1 MRGMDI
7 FDLNSIRQEAIAR
20 VQQRMERRE
29 VLEQWDV
36 PQIDVSPAAVAFSAY
51 ESLIVSFFPDHR
63 ARACGH
69 PYKRQDRDP
78 QRRGAPRQETG
89 EYDGELRDD
98 RR

>member
-36 PQIDVSPAAVAFSAY
+36 PQIDVSPADVAFSAY
-51 ESLIVSFFPDHR
+51 E
-63 ARACGH
+63 
-69 PYKRQDRDP
+69 
-78 QRRGAPRQETG
+78 
-89 EYDGELRDD
+89 
-98 RR
+98 